1 LDRKKIKMKNLERE
15 NAILKRLLKDGYF
28 WMNYSS
34 TDCDGCYAQRAYKM
48 TSLDELYDAE
58 ESTAG
63 YADGPFRYDLAPELE
78 DGTYDLNEDFCGG
91 SWGDY

>member
-1 LDRKKIKMKNLERE
+1 MNLERE

-34 TDCDGCYAQRAYKM
+34 TDCVGCYAQRAYKM

-58 ESTAG
+58 ESSAEW
-63 YADGPFRYDLAPELE
+63 ADGPFSYTLAPQREDGSYDLDE
-78 DGTYDLNEDFCGG
+78 DWSGG